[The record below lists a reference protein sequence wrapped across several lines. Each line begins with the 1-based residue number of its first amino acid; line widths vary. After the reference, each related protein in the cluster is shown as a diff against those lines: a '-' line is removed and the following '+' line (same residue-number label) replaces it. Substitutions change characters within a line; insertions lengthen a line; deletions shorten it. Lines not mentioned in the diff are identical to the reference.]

1 MDYKATV
8 FLPKTDFSMKA
19 NLSQK
24 EPEILEF
31 WDKIQLNQ
39 KVFEN
44 PHNRESFIIHDG
56 PPYANGETHM
66 GHAFNRCLKDMLMKY
81 QRLSGKYV
89 PFVPGWDCHGLPIEW
104 KIEERYRAKNKN
116 KDDVPVLE
124 FRQECRDFAAH
135 WVGVQIKSLKRLGV
149 LGNWDS
155 PYLTMTHDAEAV
167 IVQELHKF
175 LMSGDLYRGLRPVQ
189 WSVVEKTALAEA
201 EVEYKDKVSP
211 TIFVKFPLL
220 DSSLSSLQNVDVVIW
235 TTTPWT
241 LPANR
246 AVAYCSD
253 AIYVILEVTEAF
265 SDDKH
270 FAKPGDHLV
279 VAEELLQDFVK
290 RAGIHNYHIIEK
302 FLGAALKGLQCKHPL
317 YDQGYN
323 FTVPLLAGE
332 HVTIDQGTGFVHT
345 APSHGV
351 DDFALGKLHDLEV
364 PEMVSEDGHYHDHV
378 PIFAGTHVFKA
389 NEPVMTALIQ
399 SGALVARS
407 DLTHSYP
414 HSWRSKAPLIFR
426 ATAQWFI
433 SMEKNGL
440 RQKALSAIEE
450 VRWFPSQ
457 SKNRLKSMVENR
469 PDWCLSRQRPWGVPM
484 ALFVSKAT
492 GEPLRDEKVNQRI
505 VDIFF
510 QEGSDAWFRRPMA
523 DFLGP
528 DYSVDDFEQVKD
540 VVDVWFESGTTHAF
554 VLEKNPHLKWPADL
568 YLEGSDQHRGWFQ
581 SSLLESC
588 GTRGKAPYKAVLT
601 HGFIVDGEGKKMS
614 KSSGNA
620 LTLDEIIKDYGADIL
635 KLWVIGS
642 DYCDDLRLSRDHFKR
657 YQDLYRRL
665 RNTLRYLLGNLQEGP
680 VLPVPYEDLPE
691 LERWV
696 LDRLAALD
704 GRIREKIDSYDLH
717 ALFKELYHFC
727 SVDLSSFYFD
737 VRKDVLYCDARDSL
751 KYRSTQMILENVFKY
766 LTIWLSP
773 ILSFTA
779 EEAWQYRFKG
789 SIHLEDLPTPDARW
803 LNSDLH
809 EKWEYIRHVRRVV
822 TGALEQERA
831 SGVIGSSLE
840 GFPHVYVEDEAIY
853 LLLKDLDLS
862 EIFITSRA
870 SVSKDKPPKE
880 SFSLEDVPGIF
891 VVIDLPEGTKCER
904 CWQIL
909 PEVGTHTVHDS
920 LCNRCVT
927 AVEDMV

>member
-1 MDYKATV
+1 MDYKETV

-24 EPEILEF
+24 EPEILAF

-104 KIEERYRAKNKN
+104 KIEERYRAQNKN
-116 KDDVPVLE
+116 KDEVPVLE

-135 WVGVQIKSLKRLGV
+135 WVQVQIKSLKRLGV
-149 LGNWDS
+149 LGNWDN
-155 PYLTMTHDAEAV
+155 PYLTMTHDAEAI
-167 IVQELHKF
+167 IVKELHKF

-211 TIFVKFPLL
+211 TIFVKFPIVAP
-220 DSSLSSLQNVDVVIW
+220 SLETLQGASIVIW

-241 LPANR
+241 IPANR
-246 AVAYCSD
+246 AVAYHSD
-253 AIYVILEVTEAF
+253 VTYVVLEVTEALF
-265 SDDKH
+265 DDKH
-270 FAKPGDHLV
+270 FAKQGDRLV
-279 VAEELLQDFVK
+279 VAEELLADFIK
-290 RAGIHNYHIIEK
+290 RVGIHGYKILDQ
-302 FLGAALKGLQCKHPL
+302 FTGASLKGLRCHHPL
-317 YDQGYN
+317 HDQGYN

-332 HVTIDQGTGFVHT
+332 HVTTDQGTGFVHT

-351 DDFALGKLHDLEV
+351 DDFALGKIHDLEV

-378 PIFAGTHVFKA
+378 PLFAGVHVFKA
-389 NEPVMTALIQ
+389 NEIVMTALIQ
-399 SGALVARS
+399 SGTLVARG
-407 DLTHSYP
+407 DITHSYP

-440 RQKALSAIEE
+440 RKKALSAIED
-450 VRWFPSQ
+450 VRWLPSQ

-484 ALFVSKAT
+484 ALFVSKKT
-492 GEPLRDEKVNQRI
+492 GEPLRDETVNQRI

-510 QEGSDAWFRRPMA
+510 EEGSDAWFRRPMS
-523 DFLGP
+523 DFLGS
-528 DYSVDDFEQVKD
+528 DYNADDFEQVKD

-554 VLEKNPHLKWPADL
+554 VLERNPNLKWPADL

-588 GTRGKAPYKAVLT
+588 GTRGQAPYKAVLT
-601 HGFIVDGEGKKMS
+601 HGFIVDGDGKKMS

-642 DYCDDLRLSRDHFKR
+642 DYSDDLRLSRDHFKR

-680 VLPVPYEDLPE
+680 VDPVPYEALPE

-696 LDRLAALD
+696 LDRLAVLD
-704 GRIREKIDSYDLH
+704 GRIREKIASYDLH

-727 SVDLSSFYFD
+727 SLDLSSFYFD
-737 VRKDVLYCDARDSL
+737 IRKDVLYCDARDSL
-751 KYRSTQMILENVFKY
+751 KYRSTQMVLEKVFHY
-766 LTIWLSP
+766 LTVWLSP
-773 ILSFTA
+773 VLSFTA
-779 EEAWQYRFKG
+779 EEAWQYRFEG
-789 SIHLEDLPTPDARW
+789 SVHLQDLPTPDTCW
-803 LNSDLH
+803 VQPDLQ
-809 EKWEYIRHVRRVV
+809 EKWEYIRNVRRVV
-822 TGALEQERA
+822 TGALEEKRA
-831 SGVIGSSLE
+831 EGVIGSSLE
-840 GFPHVYVEDEAIY
+840 GFPYVYVKDEKACA
-853 LLLKDLDLS
+853 LLQELNLP
-862 EIFITSRA
+862 EIFITSMA
-870 SVSKDKPPKE
+870 CVLKDEAPE
-880 SFSLEDVPGIF
+880 ASFSLEDVPGVA
-891 VVIDLPEGTKCER
+891 VVINLQDGTKCDR

-909 PEVGTHTVHDS
+909 PEVGTHAVHSS
-920 LCNRCVT
+920 LCTRCVT
-927 AVEDMV
+927 AVEGMS

>member
-1 MDYKATV
+1 MDYKETV

-39 KVFEN
+39 QVFEN
-44 PHNRESFIIHDG
+44 PKNRPSFIIHDG

-104 KIEERYRAKNKN
+104 KIEEQYRAKNKN

-124 FRQECRDFAAH
+124 FRQECRDYAAH

-149 LGNWDS
+149 LGNWDQ
-155 PYLTMTHDAEAV
+155 PYLTMSHEAEAT
-167 IVQELHKF
+167 IAKEIHKF
-175 LMSGDLYRGLRPVQ
+175 LISGDLYRGLRPVQ

-211 TIFVKFPLL
+211 SIFVKFPIVEPSR
-220 DSSLSSLQNVDVVIW
+220 SSLKGASIVIW

-241 LPANR
+241 IPANR
-246 AVAYCSD
+246 AVAYHKDIS
-253 AIYVILEVTEAF
+253 YVVLDIA
-265 SDDKH
+265 
-270 FAKPGDHLV
+270 GDRLV
-279 VAEELLQDFVK
+279 VGEDLLPEFLK
-290 RAGIHNYHIIEK
+290 RTGMSEHKIIDTL
-302 FLGAALKGLQCKHPL
+302 LGTSLEGLRCHHPL
-317 YDQGYN
+317 SGKGYD
-323 FTVPLLAGE
+323 FTVPLLPGD
-332 HVTIDQGTGFVHT
+332 HVTTDQGTGFVHT

-351 DDFALGKLHDLEV
+351 EDFELGKLHNLEV
-364 PEMVSEDGHYHDHV
+364 PNMIAEDGHYYDHV
-378 PIFAGTHVFKA
+378 PLFKGIHVFKA
-389 NEPVMTALIQ
+389 NDAVINALIEI
-399 SGALVARS
+399 GALVS
-407 DLTHSYP
+407 KSELTHSYP

-426 ATAQWFI
+426 ATAQWFV

-440 RQKALSAIEE
+440 RKKALAAIED
-450 VRWFPSQ
+450 VKWFPPQ
-457 SKNRLKSMVENR
+457 SKNRLKAMVENR

-484 ALFVSKAT
+484 PLFISKKT
-492 GEPLRDEKVNQRI
+492 GEPLKDPEVNQRI
-505 VDIFF
+505 FEIFSK
-510 QEGSDAWFRRPMA
+510 EGSDAWFARPMS
-523 DFLGP
+523 DFLGST
-528 DYSVDDFEQVKD
+528 YNTDDFEQVKD

-554 VLEKNPHLKWPADL
+554 VLEKNPHLSWPADL

-588 GTRGKAPYKAVLT
+588 ATRGRAPYKAVLT

-614 KSSGNA
+614 KSTGNA

-665 RNTLRYLLGNLQEGP
+665 RNTLRYLLGNLQDGP
-680 VLPVPYEDLPE
+680 VTPVPYEDLPE

-696 LDRLAALD
+696 LHRLSALD
-704 GRIREKIDSYDLH
+704 GVIREKIASYDLH
-717 ALFKELYHFC
+717 GLFKELYHFC

-737 VRKDVLYCDARDSL
+737 MRKDVLYCDARDSL
-751 KYRSTQMILENVFKY
+751 KYRSTQVVLDHVFRY
-766 LTIWLSP
+766 VTIWLSP
-773 ILSFTA
+773 VLSFTV

-789 SIHLEDLPTPDARW
+789 SVHLEDLPVPPSAW
-803 LNSDLH
+803 YNEPLH
-809 EKWEYIRHVRRVV
+809 TKWDTIRNVRRVV
-822 TGALEQERA
+822 TGALEHERA
-831 SGVIGSSLE
+831 KGLIGSSLE
-840 GFPHVYVEDEAIY
+840 GSPHVYVGDPDIY
-853 LLLKDLDLS
+853 AFLNGMDLA
-862 EIFITSRA
+862 EIFITSSA
-870 SVSKDKPPKE
+870 SFSNLKGSE
-880 SFSLEDVPGIF
+880 NAFSLEDVPGVF
-891 VVIDLPEGTKCER
+891 VVVEKATGIKCER

-909 PEVGTHTVHDS
+909 PDVGKHNSHPS
-920 LCNRCVT
+920 LCGRCAH
-927 AVEDMV
+927 AVEEVL